1 MRNEEILKEW
11 SKQETIRLLQQIRKD
26 EGVKLYN
33 IERSLKDVATLQ
45 QIKQKIISFRKNTK
59 QIDKAYKDVKKFI
72 F

>member
-26 EGVKLYN
+26 EVVKLYN